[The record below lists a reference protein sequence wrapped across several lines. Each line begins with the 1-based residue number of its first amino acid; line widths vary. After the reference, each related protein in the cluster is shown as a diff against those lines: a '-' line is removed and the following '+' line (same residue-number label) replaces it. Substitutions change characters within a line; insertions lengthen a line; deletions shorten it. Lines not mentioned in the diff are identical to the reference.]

1 MGLVVFCRNIKGLK
15 GGLKMKHDRKDLPPQ
30 GRGLPPT
37 RRIRPSIRVFLEDC
51 LRGILVDMTEGREQ
65 EFVPIRILDIQKA
78 FRDGH
83 FINLNERQVS
93 YLLKRLV
100 HLGFIER
107 EIHNRDRTATSWRDQ
122 LTRYRMI
129 DR

>member
-1 MGLVVFCRNIKGLK
+1 
-15 GGLKMKHDRKDLPPQ
+15 MKHDRKDRPPQ

-51 LRGILVDMTEGREQ
+51 LRGILVDMTAGREK
-65 EFVPIRILDIQKA
+65 EFVPIRVLDIQKR
-78 FRDGH
+78 FRDDH
-83 FINLNERQVS
+83 FINLNEGQVS
-93 YLLKRLV
+93 YLLRRLV

-107 EIHNRDRTATSWRDQ
+107 DIHNRDRTATSWKDQ